1 MAEKIEMVA
10 LSPTMESGVIVKW
23 SKKVGDVVKS
33 GDVLCEVET
42 DKATMEYESMDEG
55 TILSILVDEGAD
67 VPVGEIIAII
77 GEKDED
83 VSGLVEEIKSAA
95 KSEKPAAA
103 PATSKETTSAPA
115 SPKAPAAKSAPAV
128 TSSGKVKSSPLARK
142 MAEEAGIS
150 LNTISGSGPQGRIV
164 KRDVEEAIAAGPA
177 TQMASTMREQVIPV
191 SKKRQIIAKRLAE
204 SKYQAPH
211 YYLKLSINMENII
224 AARKQIN
231 AKAKEKLSMNAFI
244 VKFVA
249 EALRRHPQ
257 VNASWQGDSIVQFG
271 SVDVGLAVAQP
282 DGLITPVV
290 RNCESKGIQA
300 IDQDMKVLIDKA
312 LNNKLQPNEYTNA
325 TFTVSNL
332 GSFGIEDFTAIINPP
347 GAAILAIG
355 KSEKTPIVTANDQIV
370 VKPMM
375 KVSLSCDHRV
385 IDGAV
390 GAAFLKDLKDMME
403 DPIRV
408 LL

>member
-10 LSPTMESGVIVKW
+10 LSPTMEAGVIVKW
-23 SKKVGDVVKS
+23 SKKVGDEIKS

-55 TILSILVDEGAD
+55 TLLSIIVDEGAE
-67 VPVGEIIAII
+67 VPVGQLIAII

-83 VSGLVEEIKSAA
+83 VSAIIEEA
-95 KSEKPAAA
+95 KKAPVKAEEKPAA
-103 PATSKETTSAPA
+103 KA
-115 SPKAPAAKSAPAV
+115 SEEKAPAKAV
-128 TSSGKVKSSPLARK
+128 KQTSGSRPTSRSGKIKASPLARK
-142 MAEEAGIS
+142 MAEEAGVP
-150 LNTISGSGPQGRIV
+150 LNSVDGTGPNGRII
-164 KRDVEEAIAAGPA
+164 KRDIEKAIADGPA
-177 TQMASTMREQVIPV
+177 TQVASSMREQVIQV
-191 SKKRQIIAKRLAE
+191 SKKRKIIAQRLAE
-204 SKYQAPH
+204 SKYGAPH

-257 VNASWQGDSIVQFG
+257 VNASWQGDTIVQFG
-271 SVDVGLAVAQP
+271 QVDIGLAVAQP

-290 RNCESKGIQA
+290 RNCESKGIAA

-312 LNNKLQPNEYTNA
+312 LNNRLQPQEYTNA

-332 GSFGIEDFTAIINPP
+332 GSFGIEEFTAIINPP

-370 VKPMM
+370 IKPMM
-375 KVSLSCDHRV
+375 KVCLSCDHRV

-390 GAAFLKDLKDMME
+390 GATFLKDLKDMME

>member
-23 SKKVGDVVKS
+23 SKKVGDEIKS

-55 TILSILVDEGAD
+55 TLLNILVDEGAD
-67 VPVGEIIAII
+67 VPVGDIIAII
-77 GEKDED
+77 GDKDED
-83 VSGLVEEIKSAA
+83 VSGIVEEIKKAA
-95 KSEKPAAA
+95 KAEKPAAA
-103 PATSKETTSAPA
+103 PAASKEATSAPA
-115 SPKAPAAKSAPAV
+115 PKAPAAKSAPVV

-150 LNTISGSGPQGRIV
+150 LNTISGSGPQGRII

-177 TQMASTMREQVIPV
+177 TQVASTMREQVIPV
-191 SKKRQIIAKRLAE
+191 SKKRQVIAKRLAE
-204 SKYQAPH
+204 SKFQAPH

-271 SVDVGLAVAQP
+271 RVDVGLAVAQS

-312 LNNKLQPNEYTNA
+312 QNNKLQPDEYTNA

-332 GSFGIEDFTAIINPP
+332 GSFGIEEFTAIINPP

-355 KSEKTPIVTANDQIV
+355 MSEKTPIVTANDQIV

>member
-23 SKKVGDVVKS
+23 SKKVGDEIKS

-55 TILSILVDEGAD
+55 TLLSILVDEGAD
-67 VPVGEIIAII
+67 VPVGDIIAII
-77 GEKDED
+77 GDKGED

-95 KSEKPAAA
+95 KAAKPAAA
-103 PATSKETTSAPA
+103 PAAPAPAASAPA
-115 SPKAPAAKSAPAV
+115 PATPTAKSAPAL
-128 TSSGKVKSSPLARK
+128 TSSGKVKASPLARK
-142 MAEEAGIS
+142 MAQEAGIA
-150 LNTISGSGPQGRIV
+150 LNTISGSGPQGRII
-164 KRDVEEAIAAGPA
+164 KRDVEQAIAAGPA
-177 TQMASTMREQVIPV
+177 TQVASTMREQVIPV
-191 SKKRQIIAKRLAE
+191 SKKRQVIARRLAE

-271 SVDVGLAVAQP
+271 RVDVGLAVAQP

-290 RNCESKGIQA
+290 RNCESKGIEA

-312 LNNKLQPNEYTNA
+312 LNNRLQPDEYTNA

-332 GSFGIEDFTAIINPP
+332 GSFGIEEFTAIINPP

-355 KSEKTPIVTANDQIV
+355 KSEKTPIVTAGDQIV
-370 VKPMM
+370 IKPMM

-385 IDGAV
+385 IDGAI

-403 DPIRV
+403 DPIRT